1 MTKIKSATVINGVE
15 FCDFCG
21 LVRGEYRHYGLTFCQ
36 HCWEAYLERIVVEME
51 DLGCEAMDDPEY

>member
-21 LVRGEYRHYGLTFCQ
+21 LVRGEYRHFGLTFCES
-36 HCWEAYLERIVVEME
+36 CWEDYLERIADEMQE
-51 DLGCEAMDDPEY
+51 LGCETMDITE